1 MSTVGT
7 RSTAAGSPVPA
18 GPWGRWWETVPR
30 RLRVALVLL
39 GPLAVLVAAAPA
51 GALSAVTGTAE
62 VSLSWW
68 QAAVLGVVE
77 GVTEYLP
84 ISSTGHLLVASR
96 LLGLPDQEGSAGLE
110 AVNTYAIAI
119 QFGAIVAVA
128 GLFWRRFRDMVLG
141 LFGRSEAGRH
151 LLVILVIA
159 FVPSA
164 LLGFLFDDAIESALF
179 GPWPIV
185 GAWIVGGVAILVLER
200 TGRIPSRRPTP
211 EAAGSVPTAV
221 APTEGVAAEVG
232 ADATASGGGAD
243 AAVGRDPLLSITY
256 RQAVV
261 VGLAQCLA
269 LWPGTSRSL
278 ATILGALL
286 VGVSVV
292 AAVEFSFLLGFA
304 TLTAASG
311 YKLVTSGDTLVEQFG
326 VVTPLVGALFALVS
340 AVLAIRWLVSYLE
353 RHDLTIFAWYRFA
366 VAGVAVVL
374 LLTGVI

>member
-1 MSTVGT
+1 M
-7 RSTAAGSPVPA
+7 APPV
-18 GPWGRWWETVPR
+18 
-30 RLRVALVLL
+30 
-39 GPLAVLVAAAPA
+39 GPLGAPRLGVAGAVSVLFASVVAVVLTDPA
-51 GALSAVTGTAE
+51 GALAAASGAPG

-68 QAAVLGVVE
+68 QAAILGVVE

-84 ISSTGHLLVASR
+84 ISSTGHLLIASR
-96 LLGLPDQEGSAGLE
+96 LLGLPDEQGSPGLE

-119 QFGAIVAVA
+119 QFGAILAVA

-151 LLVILVIA
+151 LLVVLVIA

-185 GAWIVGGVAILVLER
+185 AAWVIGGVVILVLER
-200 TGRIPSRRPTP
+200 TGRIPSRRP
-211 EAAGSVPTAV
+211 AAGGPAD
-221 APTEGVAAEVG
+221 
-232 ADATASGGGAD
+232 DATTGRSGDGPGDD
-243 AAVGRDPLLSITY
+243 APGRDPLLSITHQ
-256 RQAVV
+256 QALV

-311 YKLVTSGDTLVEQFG
+311 YKLLTDGGTLVEQFG
-326 VVTPLVGALFALVS
+326 ILTPLVGALFALVS
-340 AVLAIRWLVSYLE
+340 AVLAIKWLVAYLE
-353 RHDLTIFAWYRFA
+353 RHDLTIFAWYRFVVAGLA
-366 VAGVAVVL
+366 VAL
-374 LLTGVI
+374 LLTGVL